1 MFSRRFSHY
10 LPYAL
15 ICSAV
20 IFASSSFATSEEFKK
35 WKQERQAEYLDY
47 LTSDQKAFHDALKK
61 DWEDM
66 RTQAGKKAFTEPKID
81 IPPVAPEPTTPQP
94 DLTPIPEIVIDIP
107 IPSPVV
113 PIPEPEPLPE
123 IEPIIEDSSIQFDYL
138 GLSFQLPELE
148 SWNNPI
154 NTPSSDV
161 IADTWAQNITS
172 IHQASVTL
180 KHYANEYDLPDW
192 ALISVTDIYAKQL
205 TNNNENNSQF
215 IVWALLLDMGY
226 DVRLGYDNSDIFLL
240 IPSQQ
245 KIFSKKSIT
254 SNDVT
259 YYTLIGKQP
268 MNSLYTYQ
276 QDSGDKKS
284 FDFSFSKPLVSTQL
298 SSQKHTL
305 KDDKNDTELSYFV
318 YSQLNEYYR
327 HHPQLEFNWYFKA
340 HPTSANYLSLVDQ
353 LKQALDGKPE
363 RVQVQTILSLIQFGF
378 EYELDVDQWGEEYY
392 AAPMHTLML
401 RAADCEDRAFL
412 FSFLVEEVVG
422 LKTVGLHYPG
432 HLAAAVAFTN
442 NSGVSGKY
450 VMLEGE
456 RYYVTDPTYIGASIG
471 DEMPQYDTVA
481 PKLITY

>member
-1 MFSRRFSHY
+1 MFSKL
-10 LPYAL
+10 LPITL
-15 ICSAV
+15 IASV
-20 IFASSSFATSEEFKK
+20 IFFASSSFGTSEEFKK
-35 WKQERQAEYLDY
+35 WQQELNAQYLDY
-47 LTSDQKAFHDALKK
+47 LTKEQKEFHDALKK

-81 IPPVAPEPTTPQP
+81 IPPVAPSPTTPQP
-94 DLTPIPEIVIDIP
+94 DPTPIPEIVIDIP

-123 IEPIIEDSSIQFDYL
+123 IEPIIEDSGVQFEYL

-148 SWNNPI
+148 AWDNPI
-154 NTPSSDV
+154 DVPSNDV
-161 IADTWAQNITS
+161 IADTWAQNVTS
-172 IHQASVTL
+172 IHQASL
-180 KHYANEYDLPDW
+180 ALEHYANEYDLPDW

-205 TNNNENNSQF
+205 SNNSDNNSQF

-254 SNDVT
+254 SNGVT

-268 MNSLYTYQ
+268 MKSLYTYQ

-305 KDDKNDTELSYFV
+305 KDNKNDTELSYFV
-318 YSQLNEYYR
+318 YSQLNDYYR
-327 HHPQLEFNWYFKA
+327 HHPQLEFSWYFKA

-353 LKQALDGKPE
+353 LKQELNDKPQK
-363 RVQVQTILSLIQFGF
+363 VQVQTILSLIQFGF

-412 FSFLVEEVVG
+412 FSFLIEEVVG

-432 HLAAAVAFTN
+432 HLASAVAFDS

-450 VMLEGE
+450 VTHEGVK
-456 RYYVTDPTYIGASIG
+456 YYVTDPTYIGARIG
-471 DEMPQYDTVA
+471 DEMPQFNTVA